1 MRNNPGQVGP
11 GIRLLG
17 TILTKLID
25 VERLFILPALDC
37 GCDATI
43 LFFCHLDL
51 PVKMNRNMEIV
62 SQTRPFFR
70 KLLWS
75 VYFYHSN
82 RNEINTECMH
92 SRVHTCMHTSNTSM
106 HTSTHMY
113 TYLLIHILTHASI
126 YQSHACTYTQRHC
139 PHMPCNRLLI

>member
-1 MRNNPGQVGP
+1 MSRKNELSTSMQA
-11 GIRLLG
+11 L
-17 TILTKLID
+17 
-25 VERLFILPALDC
+25 ILPALDC

-51 PVKMNRNMEIV
+51 PVKMNRKLEIV
-62 SQTRPFFR
+62 SQTSPFFH
-70 KLLWS
+70 KSLWS

-92 SRVHTCMHTSNTSM
+92 SCVHTCMHIRNTSM
-106 HTSTHMY
+106 HTYTHMY
-113 TYLLIHILTHASI
+113 TYLRIHMQAYTRRMHAHI
-126 YQSHACTYTQRHC
+126 HRHC